1 MAKAKSADWDDW
13 CELYEYVKKEIM
25 GYTPDIKL
33 SNNMILRLKGLSKG
47 QFLANP
53 NQKPMASYEFKT
65 ILYTFKICKSKI
77 LDWFRYNEIKFQNE
91 EHRFNSAMCFVEKEI
106 NDVVI
111 RLKKTKKA
119 QEKTESIDLT
129 HVTNDVAEYKR
140 KSKDTKLNDLW

>member
-1 MAKAKSADWDDW
+1 MTNVKSAEWDDW

-25 GYTPDIKL
+25 GYTPDMKL
-33 SNNMILRLKGLSKG
+33 TKNMVLRLKGLAKG

-53 NQKPMASYEFKT
+53 NQKPMANYEYKM
-65 ILYTFKICKSKI
+65 ILYTFKVCKVKI

-91 EHRFNSAMCFVEKEI
+91 EHKFNSSMCFVEKEI

-111 RLKKTKKA
+111 RLKKTKKS

-129 HVTNDVAEYKR
+129 HMTNDVAEYTK